1 MRRITPSASLAIS
14 AVILA
19 NFLALQLPVLADM
32 TAKVVSIGDGDTMTV
47 QQNNRRVTIR
57 LACVDAPEKAQAP
70 WGAEATAKLKGLLP
84 IGQQV
89 RIREVEKDQ
98 HNRTVGEVFVGKRS
112 INLALVQAGA
122 AVVYRQYLQGCAGS
136 ENQYLTAERLARA
149 QSIGFWNQSNPV
161 MPWDFR
167 RGKGVQPPSSS
178 TPKPQPAAVQFPAC
192 VNSDCNCSDFESRE
206 QVDAVFRAYPG
217 DPFHLDGDS
226 DGVPCEN
233 L

>member
-1 MRRITPSASLAIS
+1 MRRIPSGTSLAIN

-19 NFLALQLPVLADM
+19 NVLALQLPVRADM
-32 TAKVVSIGDGDTMTV
+32 TAKVVSIGDGDTLTV
-47 QQNNRRVTIR
+47 QQSNRRVTIR
-57 LACVDAPEKAQAP
+57 LACVDAPEKAQTP
-70 WGAEATAKLKGLLP
+70 WGAESTAKLKGLLP
-84 IGQQV
+84 IGQSV

-98 HNRTVGEVFVGKRS
+98 YNRTVGEVFVGNRS
-112 INLALVQAGA
+112 INLTLVQSGT
-122 AVVYRQYLQGCAGS
+122 AVVYRQYLKGCAGN
-136 ENQYLTAERLARA
+136 ENQYLTAERLARS
-149 QSIGFWNQSNPV
+149 QRIGFWNQANPV

-167 RGKGVQPPSSS
+167 RGKGVQTPSS

-226 DGVPCEN
+226 DGVPCES